1 LKSSEFNVNVT
12 KLISGSALSSLIFF
26 LVLPLLSRLYSPEA
40 FGGYQQFLS
49 YSAILSCLATF
60 TYHSAIPIPQNRA
73 ESMQLVLI
81 SFLTVS
87 LVCLLLF
94 LAFVFS
100 PVVLFK
106 QLGLTGIVQGRF
118 YLPLIV
124 FFAGLVLI
132 IEHIFIREKRFFLLS
147 GGRII
152 RASVAQGGAL
162 MFATLTSS
170 YLGLVLSYLLGMVL
184 SSGIM
189 FLMCRDVF
197 KGISV
202 SVRDT
207 LRTMSK
213 YKKFPLIDTPSM
225 LMTTIANELPIIML
239 TLFHSDTY
247 IGVYAVA
254 FRLIKAPLSIFS
266 TSFFEVYYQKCSEL
280 YFSSRNDMLS
290 LFMKTTLKMTV
301 VGLCFLGVVMIFADL
316 ISHLY
321 LGDGWSETAVVMRI
335 IAVWIVIE
343 CVYNSISASFLVT
356 NKLEVLFSLNCSL
369 LIFRGIVM
377 FCYKETPVSMITSL
391 AISSAGAYLVYF
403 FCAYKVIKA
412 VTDD

>member
-1 LKSSEFNVNVT
+1 
-12 KLISGSALSSLIFF
+12 
-26 LVLPLLSRLYSPEA
+26 
-40 FGGYQQFLS
+40 
-49 YSAILSCLATF
+49 
-60 TYHSAIPIPQNRA
+60 
-73 ESMQLVLI
+73 MQLVLI